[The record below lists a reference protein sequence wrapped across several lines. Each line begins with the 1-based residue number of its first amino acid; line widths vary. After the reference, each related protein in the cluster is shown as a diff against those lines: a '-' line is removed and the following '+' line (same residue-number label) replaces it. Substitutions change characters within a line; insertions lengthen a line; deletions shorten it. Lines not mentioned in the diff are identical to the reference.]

1 MENKYSEVPNEKELN
16 KLTDFTGDANQLHE
30 PSKYS
35 VDFILSYSKSLSVQ
49 VNKKIGI
56 IFLNLN

>member
-16 KLTDFTGDANQLHE
+16 KLTDFTRDANQLHE

>member
-1 MENKYSEVPNEKELN
+1 MEHKYSEVPSEKELN
-16 KLTDFTGDANQLHE
+16 EITDFTGNDNELNE

-49 VNKKIGI
+49 VNKKFGS

>member
-1 MENKYSEVPNEKELN
+1 MEHKYSEVPSEKELN
-16 KLTDFTGDANQLHE
+16 EMTDFTGNVNELQE

-49 VNKKIGI
+49 INKKFGP

>member
-1 MENKYSEVPNEKELN
+1 MEHKYSEVPSEKELN
-16 KLTDFTGDANQLHE
+16 EITDFTGNDNELHE

-49 VNKKIGI
+49 VNKKFGS

>member
-16 KLTDFTGDANQLHE
+16 KVTDFTGDINQLYE

-49 VNKKIGI
+49 VNKKIGT